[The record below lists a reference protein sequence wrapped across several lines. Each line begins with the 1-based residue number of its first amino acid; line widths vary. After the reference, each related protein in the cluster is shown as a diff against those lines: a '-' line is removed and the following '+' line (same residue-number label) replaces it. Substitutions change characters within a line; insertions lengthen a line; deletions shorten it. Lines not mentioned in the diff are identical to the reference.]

1 MPTITQRTILK
12 ALSKGAVIR
21 VEYNNHP
28 VSSVRRIHRLI
39 PGNQLIQEKTVQNML
54 ADRLI
59 RSSGD
64 GLFNDGPAQSYVLFR
79 ASEGGA

>member
-1 MPTITQRTILK
+1 MATITQGRILK
-12 ALSKGAVIR
+12 ALANGAVIR

-28 VSSVRRIHRLI
+28 TSSVRRVHRLI
-39 PGNQLIQEKTVQNML
+39 PGNQLIQEKTVQTML
-54 ADRLI
+54 AERLI

-64 GLFNDGPAQSYVLFR
+64 GLFADGPAQSYILFR